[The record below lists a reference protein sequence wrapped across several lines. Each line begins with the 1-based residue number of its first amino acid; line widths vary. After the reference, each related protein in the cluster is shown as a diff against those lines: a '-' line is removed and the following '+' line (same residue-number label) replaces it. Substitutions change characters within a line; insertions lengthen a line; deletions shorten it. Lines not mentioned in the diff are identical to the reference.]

1 MVSRRGRTPKIRRL
15 RGRQTRGTSKQ
26 KRRRTR
32 RGGTKDKSGRY
43 VCTVTVNGRPCG
55 KSFKRG
61 THLIRHRQDKHSGR
75 ATTSYNVE
83 RLQQATSPRTI
94 ARQEL
99 AKVHGWLAGP
109 LRDRVISQL
118 VREGWDRADVTAA
131 VMESIVRISADPVP
145 ATLAP
150 GWPGIHGSER
160 QRDRKALLEGILRT
174 EALER
179 LQFILKAGEPN
190 TNTSG
195 SWRDNLRK
203 KGETFTP
210 EFEKVLKSDQL
221 YRRPFQPSRALV
233 QASHLATSSGDLPVD
248 TATAGREHDP
258 PELWE
263 LPTTK
268 AIAKSM
274 RALPPSPPLS
284 PY

>member
-1 MVSRRGRTPKIRRL
+1 MVSRRRRTPKTRRL
-15 RGRQTRGTSKQ
+15 RGRQT
-26 KRRRTR
+26 RRTR
-32 RGGTKDKSGRY
+32 RGGTKDKSARH
-43 VCTVTVNGRPCG
+43 VCTVNVNGQPCG
-55 KSFKRG
+55 RSFKRVG
-61 THLIRHRQDKHSGR
+61 HLIRHQRNKHS
-75 ATTSYNVE
+75 
-83 RLQQATSPRTI
+83 SPHAI
-94 ARQEL
+94 AAQEL

-118 VREGWDRADVTAA
+118 VGEGWDRADVTAA

-145 ATLAP
+145 PTLAP

-195 SWRDNLRK
+195 SWRDNLRE

-210 EFEKVLKSDQL
+210 AFERKLKSGQL
-221 YRRPFQPSRALV
+221 YQPTGIQPSRALV
-233 QASHLATSSGDLPVD
+233 QASHLATSAGDLPVD
-248 TATAGREHDP
+248 TAMAGPEHDP
-258 PELWE
+258 PEPWE
-263 LPTTK
+263 LPTARET
-268 AIAKSM
+268 AKSI